1 MVELD
6 TQIVPAAH
14 AMSFLFWACSAF
26 KVSKESYVTG
36 AKEIKKQDNRIYE
49 EAKAIMDKIP
59 ISGVNAA
66 ESDTLKKLI
75 SSLPKN
81 SKEKW
86 MLLSRLSKLCNAH
99 TQPYD
104 SNKIFA
110 FSSALSA
117 GGAAFGFYAILQT
130 DSNNSVLSFL
140 FFIFLALTIALF
152 YLSAK
157 MAIGN
162 NEETRKQTTDLFLF
176 AQRELNEIVLAYVA
190 DSSFDE
196 KPVPGE
202 SKSIYQ

>member
-1 MVELD
+1 
-6 TQIVPAAH
+6 
-14 AMSFLFWACSAF
+14 
-26 KVSKESYVTG
+26 
-36 AKEIKKQDNRIYE
+36 
-49 EAKAIMDKIP
+49 MDKIP

-66 ESDTLKKLI
+66 ESDTLKKLV

-104 SNKIFA
+104 SNNIFA

-130 DSNNSVLSFL
+130 DSNNSILSFL
-140 FFIFLALTIALF
+140 FFVFLALTIALF